1 MWPIMM
7 SVHVRLR
14 RMCILLSLGGVY
26 YKYQLDVID
35 SVALHPYFFSAFITN
50 RRLLKAMFK

>member
-1 MWPIMM
+1 MWSIMM
-7 SVHVRLR
+7 SVHVKLR
-14 RMCILLSLGGVY
+14 RMCILLSFGGMY

-35 SVALHPYFFSAFITN
+35 SVALYPYCFSAFITN